1 MHAGVFRFIFQD
13 NSKNTGNSILSRL
26 QNVDVLTGEGL
37 VHATDSTELT
47 THTAG
52 IAVVVLRE
60 TVVTDL
66 LCGLRI
72 ECTLELC
79 VPVQGLRGALPV

>member
-1 MHAGVFRFIFQD
+1 MPCTPGFSGSFFRIIV
-13 NSKNTGNSILSRL
+13 KNTENSISSRL

-37 VHATDSTELT
+37 VHAADSTEFT

-60 TVVTDL
+60 TVITDL
-66 LCGLRI
+66 LK
-72 ECTLELC
+72 
-79 VPVQGLRGALPV
+79 V